1 VKKRAIELKKLYIAA
16 PSDTFKFEYQK
27 CYVNLHLTITCFDD
41 KQSVVTNGNI
51 LWLTVKLDSSNGEL
65 QVLKTA
71 KKFETQIINY
81 TFLSMVSYIVPK
93 LTSMRK
99 TRKVGD
105 KEEP

>member
-1 VKKRAIELKKLYIAA
+1 MLKGEKARHRIKKLYIAA

-51 LWLTVKLDSSNGEL
+51 LWLTVKLDSSNEEL

-71 KKFETQIINY
+71 KKIRDTNHQLYFFKYGIIHCPQIN
-81 TFLSMVSYIVPK
+81 VHEK
-93 LTSMRK
+93 
-99 TRKVGD
+99 D
-105 KEEP
+105 KKSS